1 MRPEALLT
9 SQKEVSMNEAQ
20 MNDLK
25 GFIEIVGTVIIIL
38 QAVTG
43 IIIIRATRQLAK
55 NEVELADLIRQAVDR
70 IENDLPKK

>member
-1 MRPEALLT
+1 
-9 SQKEVSMNEAQ
+9 MNEAQ

>member
-1 MRPEALLT
+1 
-9 SQKEVSMNEAQ
+9 MNEAQ

-70 IENDLPKK
+70 NENDLPKK